1 MKAFFKLTA
10 WTALTLAALGALLGV
25 LLALGVHQGWF
36 GASEVNWVIAG
47 KPLIP
52 SQMTPGEVALLA
64 CALALALGLTC
75 LILGLILPIGL
86 IVAAGGVA
94 LALLIALPF
103 IGLAL
108 VWGAVPYLIVALLV
122 WWMWKLPHPMAQAP
136 APSQPPQ

>member
-1 MKAFFKLTA
+1 
-10 WTALTLAALGALLGV
+10 
-25 LLALGVHQGWF
+25 
-36 GASEVNWVIAG
+36 
-47 KPLIP
+47 
-52 SQMTPGEVALLA
+52 MTPGEVALLA
-64 CALALALGLTC
+64 GALALALGLTC

-122 WWMWKLPHPMAQAP
+122 WWMWKLAHPKAQAP